1 MISRKFASVIYNSFR
16 RLSRDIRERAKGS
29 QNLAKFYTKSSEDEV
44 NQIHVFEKKT
54 GISTKDNPLRNAIE
68 PLRRSII
75 QPLRRAIQPLRRAIQ
90 PLRRAI
96 QPLRRKQKKPL
107 RRNDEPRQFT
117 KKPVVIH
124 KQRNY
129 SIKHLKR
136 VYNSYITCN
145 SVLCLHEYR
154 SSVRKLTKQTNV
166 KRYRDREPSRIPF
179 KGIILAMRKRKNRRS
194 IKHVLKRSAPKSSIL
209 NKIYSY
215 QLQEMLF

>member
-1 MISRKFASVIYNSFR
+1 MISRTFPSVIYNSFR

-29 QNLAKFYTKSSEDEV
+29 QSLAKFYTKSSEDEV
-44 NQIHVFEKKT
+44 NQIHMFEKKT
-54 GISTKDNPLRNAIE
+54 GISTKDNPLRNVIE

-75 QPLRRAIQPLRRAIQ
+75 QPLWSAIQPLRRAIQ
-90 PLRRAI
+90 PLRR
-96 QPLRRKQKKPL
+96 
-107 RRNDEPRQFT
+107 NDEPRQFT
-117 KKPVVIH
+117 KPVVIH

-154 SSVRKLTKQTNV
+154 SSVRKLTKQPNV

>member
-1 MISRKFASVIYNSFR
+1 MGTYCSINPSRFQGQYLGQDQDQGQGQVRFVLRLFIY
-16 RLSRDIRERAKGS
+16 RE
-29 QNLAKFYTKSSEDEV
+29 
-44 NQIHVFEKKT
+44 
-54 GISTKDNPLRNAIE
+54 
-68 PLRRSII
+68 
-75 QPLRRAIQPLRRAIQ
+75 RAIQPLRRAIQ

-117 KKPVVIH
+117 KPVVIH

-136 VYNSYITCN
+136 VYNSYITFN
-145 SVLCLHEYR
+145 SVLWLHEYR